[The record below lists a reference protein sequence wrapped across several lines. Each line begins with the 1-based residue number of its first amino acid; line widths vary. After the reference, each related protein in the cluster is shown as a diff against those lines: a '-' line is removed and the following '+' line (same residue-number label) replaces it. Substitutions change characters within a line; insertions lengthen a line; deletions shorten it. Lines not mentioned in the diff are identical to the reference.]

1 MAEQH
6 VVDPADVRLDEHG
19 IEPIPERDRTSTPLQ
34 QFWIWAGANIAPIN
48 WVLGALGIILGLS
61 LVETLLVLVI
71 GNLVGCALFGLFCIM
86 GARTGVNQMTLS
98 RAAYGRRGAYLPA
111 TAQMLMTMGWLG
123 VNTWVVLDL
132 VLGIFKNMGYDHPGT
147 GTKYAVGIGIMAVQA
162 VIAIVGFYWIQTFE
176 KWTVPVA
183 AAVMVLMS
191 ILAWR
196 KVDIVWSH
204 STVHGGDKLTSVTQL
219 MTAIGIG
226 WGITWL
232 SWSSDYTRFVKPG
245 TPERK
250 VFWSTYLGV
259 FIPTVWLGF
268 LGASIASAGTSA
280 DPAAIVT
287 AAFGTTVSIL
297 ILFLV
302 MHGPVATN
310 ILNLYSATL
319 AALSLDLKYA
329 RWKVAVAVSIV
340 GTIALIAFI
349 ESNNFASD
357 FDKWLASVV
366 VWIAAWGGVMLVDF
380 FIVRRGKIDVA
391 GLYDEPQTARYGD
404 VNWAAIIAALAGLVA
419 GWAWEYGLV
428 GFMQGPLAKAT
439 NNIDLSW
446 LAAFVVSGGL
456 YYLLRPILAK
466 EPAAAPTTAQ
476 PTG

>member
-1 MAEQH
+1 MADQRA
-6 VVDPADVRLDEHG
+6 VDLADVRLDEHG
-19 IEPIPERDRTSTPLQ
+19 IEPIPAQDRTSTPLQ
-34 QFWIWAGANIAPIN
+34 QFWIWGGANIAPIN

-86 GARTGVNQMTLS
+86 GARTGVNQMVLS

-132 VLGIFKNMGYDHPGT
+132 VLGIFKEMGWDNPGT
-147 GTKYAVGIGIMAVQA
+147 AAKYAVGIGIMLVQA
-162 VIAIVGFYWIQTFE
+162 VIAVVGFYWIQSFE

-196 KVDIVWSH
+196 KVDIVWNT
-204 STVHGGDKLTSVTQL
+204 STVSGGDKLTAVSQL

-232 SWSSDYTRFVKPG
+232 SWSSDYTRFIKPG

-250 VFWSTYLGV
+250 VFASTFLGV
-259 FIPTVWLGF
+259 FVPTVWLGF

-280 DPAAIVT
+280 DPAALVA
-287 AAFGTTVSIL
+287 AAFGGVTSIL

-319 AALSLDLKYA
+319 AALSLDVKAA
-329 RWKVAVAVSIV
+329 RWKVALVVSVV
-340 GTIALIAFI
+340 GTVTLIAFI
-349 ESNNFASD
+349 QSNSFATD

-380 FIVRRGKIDVA
+380 YVIRRGQIDVQ
-391 GLYDEPQTARYGD
+391 GLYDDPAVARYGD
-404 VNWAAIIAALAGLVA
+404 INWAAIVAAVVGLVA

-428 GFMQGPLAKAT
+428 GFMQGPLARVT

-456 YYLLRPILAK
+456 YYVLRPILAK
-466 EPAAAPTTAQ
+466 EERPTPAPTAA
-476 PTG
+476 G

>member
-1 MAEQH
+1 MADQRA
-6 VVDPADVRLDEHG
+6 VDLADVRLDEHG
-19 IEPIPERDRTSTPLQ
+19 IEPIPAQDRTSTPLQ
-34 QFWIWAGANIAPIN
+34 QFWIWGGANIAPIN

-61 LVETLLVLVI
+61 LTETLLVLVI
-71 GNLVGCALFGLFCIM
+71 GNLVGCAIFGLFCIM
-86 GARTGVNQMTLS
+86 GSRTGVNQMVLS

-132 VLGIFKNMGYDHPGT
+132 VLGIFKEMGYDNPGT
-147 GTKYAVGIGIMAVQA
+147 MAKYAVGIGIMLVQA
-162 VIAIVGFYWIQTFE
+162 VIAVVGFYWIQSFE

-196 KVDIVWSH
+196 KVDIVWNT
-204 STVHGGDKLTSVTQL
+204 STVSGGDKLTAVSQL

-232 SWSSDYTRFVKPG
+232 SWSSDYTRFIKPG

-250 VFWSTYLGV
+250 VFASTFLGV
-259 FIPTVWLGF
+259 FVPTVWLGF

-280 DPAAIVT
+280 DPAQLVA
-287 AAFGTTVSIL
+287 AAFGSTSIL

-319 AALSLDLKYA
+319 AALSLDVKAA
-329 RWKVAVAVSIV
+329 RWKVALVVSGV
-340 GTIALIAFI
+340 GTLALIAFI
-349 ESNNFASD
+349 ESNNFAQD

-380 FIVRRGKIDVA
+380 YVIRRGHLDIE
-391 GLYDEPQTARYGD
+391 GLYDDPATARYGD
-404 VNWAAIIAALAGLVA
+404 INWAAIVAALVGLVA

-428 GFMQGPLAKAT
+428 GFMQGPLARAT

-456 YYLLRPILAK
+456 YYVLRPILSK
-466 EPAAAPTTAQ
+466 EERPTPAPTAAA
-476 PTG
+476 